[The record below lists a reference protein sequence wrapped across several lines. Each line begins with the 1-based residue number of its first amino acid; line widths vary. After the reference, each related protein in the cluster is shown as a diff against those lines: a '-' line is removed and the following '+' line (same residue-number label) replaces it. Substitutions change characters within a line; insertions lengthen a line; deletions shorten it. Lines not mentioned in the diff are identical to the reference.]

1 MKQLFQKVKIE
12 DFEGIQTEL
21 KEVFDTIGILYG

>member
-12 DFEGIQTEL
+12 DSESIQTEL